1 MKLGRYVKLRKEK
14 FGTVV
19 FDTLNEKVYV
29 ANSAGKDVLDL
40 LADEGNLAEIVGCLV
55 NRYDAPASKIR
66 DDVLRFVNFLRTA
79 GLLAIETEV
88 PK

>member
-14 FGTVV
+14 FGKFV

-40 LADEGNLAEIVGCLV
+40 LADGGNLAEIAGHLV

-66 DDVLRFVNFLRTA
+66 DDVLSFVNFLRTA

-88 PK
+88 SK